1 MRYFLVIFFS
11 LLSFSSLAKNTTMN
25 NQKNLP
31 PKQISQ
37 IVINN
42 KIITKD
48 EIAERFNFLVKTSKL
63 KIDKKNQRD
72 FWHKIVTERMIE
84 EELIRQKA
92 KFYKMEIDAGE
103 LDSQIQEFAQNN
115 YKNLEK
121 FKLFLQINNWDFAN
135 FQKQIET
142 ELIWK
147 KILQEIIKPSL
158 HVSISEIKEWLEKEK
173 IEGQNDKFLLQD
185 FVIEKSLDSQ
195 EFANKIYEEL
205 RSQDNFKNF
214 IGNFL
219 LLKSSDNNQ
228 NASWFWASELN
239 QKIYQSVD
247 KIKIGE
253 YSKPILLDDGW
264 HIFKLI
270 DKRNDL
276 KLSDKEYDFVKN
288 QIFNRKT
295 EVAIKNYLQDLRKRA
310 FVEFKY

>member
-72 FWHKIVTERMIE
+72 FWNKIVTERMIE

-103 LDSQIQEFAQNN
+103 LDSQIQEFAQKN

-135 FQKQIET
+135 FQKQIEA
-142 ELIWK
+142 ELIWR
-147 KILQEIIKPSL
+147 KIIENIIKPSL

-185 FVIEKSLDSQ
+185 FVVEKSLNSQ

-219 LLKSSDNNQ
+219 LLKSNDSNQ

-239 QKIYQSVD
+239 QKIYHSVD

>member
-48 EIAERFNFLVKTSKL
+48 EIVERFNFLVKTSKL

-147 KILQEIIKPSL
+147 KILQEVIKPSL

>member
-103 LDSQIQEFAQNN
+103 LNSQIQEFAQNN

-147 KILQEIIKPSL
+147 KILQEVIKPSL

>member
-147 KILQEIIKPSL
+147 KILQEVIKPSL

>member
-72 FWHKIVTERMIE
+72 FWYKIVTERMIE

-147 KILQEIIKPSL
+147 KILQEVIKPSL

>member
-239 QKIYQSVD
+239 QKIYHSVD

>member
-11 LLSFSSLAKNTTMN
+11 LLSFSSLAKNIATNT
-25 NQKNLP
+25 QKNLQ

-37 IVINN
+37 IIVNN

-48 EIAERFNFLVKTSKL
+48 EIEERFEFSIKTTKL

-72 FWHKIVTERMIE
+72 FWRKIIIERMIE
-84 EELIRQKA
+84 EELILQKA
-92 KFYKMEIDAGE
+92 KFYKIEIDKNE
-103 LDSQIQEFAQNN
+103 LEFEIKNFAQNN
-115 YKNLEK
+115 HKNLEK
-121 FKLFLQINNWDFAN
+121 FQLFLRKNNWNYIN
-135 FQKQIET
+135 FQKQVEA
-142 ELIWK
+142 ELVWK
-147 KILQEIIKPSL
+147 KILQEVIKPSIN
-158 HVSISEIKEWLEKEK
+158 VAISEIKEWLEKEK
-173 IEGQNDKFLLQD
+173 IDGQNDKYLLQD
-185 FVIEKSLDSQ
+185 FVVEKSLNSQ

-214 IGNFL
+214 IDNFL
-219 LLKSSDNNQ
+219 LLKSNDSNQ

-239 QKIYQSVD
+239 QKIYHSVD

>member
-239 QKIYQSVD
+239 QKIYHSVD

-288 QIFNRKT
+288 QIFNHKT

>member
-11 LLSFSSLAKNTTMN
+11 LLSFSSLAKNTATN

-37 IVINN
+37 ILINN

-72 FWHKIVTERMIE
+72 FWNKIVTERMIE

-103 LDSQIQEFAQNN
+103 LDSQIQEFAQKN

-135 FQKQIET
+135 FQKQIEA
-142 ELIWK
+142 ELIWR
-147 KILQEIIKPSL
+147 KIIENIIKPSL

-185 FVIEKSLDSQ
+185 FVVEKSLNSQ

-219 LLKSSDNNQ
+219 LLKSNDSNQ

-239 QKIYQSVD
+239 QKIYHSVD

>member
-11 LLSFSSLAKNTTMN
+11 LLSFSSLAKNTATN

-37 IVINN
+37 ILINN

-72 FWHKIVTERMIE
+72 FWNKIVTERMIE

-103 LDSQIQEFAQNN
+103 LDAQIQEFAQKN

-135 FQKQIET
+135 FQKQIEA
-142 ELIWK
+142 ELIWR
-147 KILQEIIKPSL
+147 KIIENIIKPSL

-185 FVIEKSLDSQ
+185 FVVEKSLNSQ

-219 LLKSSDNNQ
+219 LLKSNDSNQ

>member
-147 KILQEIIKPSL
+147 KIIENIIKPSL

>member
-1 MRYFLVIFFS
+1 MHYFLVIFFS
-11 LLSFSSLAKNTTMN
+11 LLSVDSLAKNITTN
-25 NQKNLP
+25 HQKIIS
-31 PKQISQ
+31 KKEISQ
-37 IVINN
+37 IFINN

-48 EIAERFNFLVKTSKL
+48 EIDERFEFLIQNSKL
-63 KIDKKNQRD
+63 IFNKKNQREP
-72 FWHKIVTERMIE
+72 WRNMVLERMIE

-92 KFYKMEIDAGE
+92 KFYKIEIEQDE
-103 LDSQIQEFAQNN
+103 LNFQIQEAVQKNH
-115 YKNLEK
+115 KNLDK
-121 FKLFLQINNWDFAN
+121 FKLFLQKNNWNFVN
-135 FQKQIET
+135 FQKQIES

-147 KILQEIIKPSL
+147 KIIENIIKPSL

-173 IEGQNDKFLLQD
+173 IEGQNDKYLLQD
-185 FVIEKSLDSQ
+185 FVVEKSLDSQ

-214 IGNFL
+214 IGNLL
-219 LLKSSDNNQ
+219 LLKSNENSQ

-239 QKIYQSVD
+239 QKIYQSIS
-247 KIKIGE
+247 KLKIGE
-253 YSKPILLDDGW
+253 YSKPVFLDDGW